1 MTLFKH
7 LNCYAVI
14 SDFNNTCSQFKSI
27 KVIILQSLRHHK
39 SYSKSMPNPFYYN
52 HLKERSKH

>member
-1 MTLFKH
+1 MTLFKP

-27 KVIILQSLRHHK
+27 KAIILQSLRHHK
-39 SYSKSMPNPFYYN
+39 SYHKSMPKQPF
-52 HLKERSKH
+52 LLQPPQRKV